1 MIELNDVHVTFNE
14 GTPLETKAVQGVDL
28 TVPKGQFITIIGSNG
43 AGKSTCLNVIAGL
56 AKAQSG
62 SVVVDGQDVTS
73 WPVHKRSSML
83 SRVFQDPKMGTC
95 EDLSIL
101 ENFALAHGRTK
112 PRGARFAITPNMRD
126 EAAQKLTVLGLGLED
141 RLNDKVGLLSGGQR
155 QAVSLLMAATGD
167 TKVLLL
173 DEHTAALDPKTGAFV
188 LELTK
193 SIVADL
199 KLTAVMV
206 THSMAQALEI
216 GERTLMFHRGK
227 IVFDVA
233 GTERENMHVSDLL
246 ELFKREQGEELADD
260 ALLLG

>member
-1 MIELNDVHVTFNE
+1 MIELKDVHVTYNKD
-14 GTPLETKAVQGVDL
+14 TPLETRAIQGVDL
-28 TVPKGQFITIIGSNG
+28 IVPEGQFLTIIGSNG

-56 AKAQSG
+56 ARVDTG
-62 SVVVDGQDVTS
+62 SIEVGGEDVTD
-73 WPVHKRSSML
+73 WPVHRRSKML

-112 PRGARFAITPNMRD
+112 PRGGRFAITSNMRD
-126 EAAQKLTVLGLGLED
+126 EAAEKLKVLGLGLED

-155 QAVSLLMAATGD
+155 QAVSLLMATTGD

-173 DEHTAALDPKTGAFV
+173 DEHTAALDPKTGEFV
-188 LELTK
+188 LSLTK

-206 THSMAQALEI
+206 THSMAQALDT
-216 GERTLMFHRGK
+216 GDRTLMFHRGK
-227 IVFDVA
+227 IVFDVS
-233 GTERENMHVSDLL
+233 GSERENMHVSDLL
-246 ELFKREQGEELADD
+246 ELFKKEQGEELADD